1 MVELAEKCTWE
12 WTTIEGVNGMTVTG
26 TNGNSIFLPAAATRT
41 GETVS
46 GMVGKRGD
54 YWSGTLWESDNKF
67 ASYLYFYDDASRV
80 QPERSNRRYIG
91 MSIRPVASSSA
102 GIEGIVINETANT
115 ETAVYDLNGR
125 VVSPDTVSRGI
136 YIVKSGNNSK
146 KVVL

>member
-1 MVELAEKCTWE
+1 
-12 WTTIEGVNGMTVTG
+12 
-26 TNGNSIFLPAAATRT
+26 GNSIFLPAAATRT

-102 GIEGIVINETANT
+102 GIEDIVITETADT

-125 VVSPDTVSRGI
+125 RVYNNHNLKGI
-136 YIVKSGNNSK
+136 YIIKDSK
-146 KVVL
+146 GAHKVIL